1 MAPYVWDDTS
11 DIMETAAAG
20 LAQPARLEK
29 IMDLSRT
36 EGRAKSAA
44 AVSKDPS
51 DLQSLLTVGGIS
63 LAGLGTSLLALFG
76 PSGSDLSVALTIA
89 TVVAGLAVVGAGF
102 AIATFAAK
110 R

>member
-1 MAPYVWDDTS
+1 
-11 DIMETAAAG
+11 METAAPG

-29 IMDLSRT
+29 VMDLSRT

-44 AVSKDPS
+44 VSKTPS

-63 LAGLGTSLLALFG
+63 LAGLGASLLALFG
-76 PSGSDLSVALTIA
+76 PTGSDLSVALTIVS
-89 TVVAGLAVVGAGF
+89 VVGGLAVVGAGF
-102 AIATFAAK
+102 AIASFAAK

>member
-1 MAPYVWDDTS
+1 
-11 DIMETAAAG
+11 
-20 LAQPARLEK
+20 
-29 IMDLSRT
+29 MDLSRT

-63 LAGLGTSLLALFG
+63 ATGLGAGFLALFG
-76 PSGSDLSVALTIA
+76 PPGSDLSVALTIVA
-89 TVVAGLAVVGAGF
+89 VAGGLTAVAAGF
-102 AIATFAAK
+102 AVAALAAK